1 MSTHNA
7 NGGTTISIRA
17 GAATARAFARTAT
30 VRAEEPAILTCAV
43 SGGVVTSNPNQPI
56 HQADVIAAAVDAAR
70 AGASILHIHARTSTG
85 EMTQVPEDYLAIK
98 QAIREQVE
106 DVVLN
111 FTTGGQ
117 LAIGGQLQEPDRE
130 SRRAID
136 AGPELAT
143 VNCGSMNFGSG
154 DDVLLNPRSLIA
166 EVAEELA
173 ERGIVPE
180 YECFDIG
187 MALTAAKLAD
197 AAKGAPG
204 MMHMILGVDGGAPAS
219 AATVSLF
226 AELVPA
232 GVPWAVTAIPR
243 HFPMMALSLSLGGH
257 IRTGLEDVV
266 YTAPG
271 EYAES
276 NGQLVARAR
285 ALCEAIG
292 RPVATPAQAREML
305 GAGQS
310 VKTST
315 QTPAPPLPPHT
326 AQSPAK
332 T

>member
-1 MSTHNA
+1 
-7 NGGTTISIRA
+7 
-17 GAATARAFARTAT
+17 

-43 SGGVVTSNPNQPI
+43 SGGVATGNPNQPVDRD
-56 HQADVIAAAVDAAR
+56 DVIREAIAAAQ
-70 AGASILHIHARTSTG
+70 AGASILHIHARTTNG
-85 EMTQVPEDYLAIK
+85 EMTQSTEDYLAIK
-98 QAIREQVE
+98 RAIHEQAGEE
-106 DVVLN
+106 VVLN

-117 LAIGGQLQEPDRE
+117 LATGGQLQEPDRE

-187 MALTAAKLAD
+187 MALTAATLAG
-197 AAKGAPG
+197 AAQGAPG
-204 MMHMILGVDGGAPAS
+204 MMHMILGVAGGAPES

-226 AELVPA
+226 AGLVPP

-243 HFPMMALSLSLGGH
+243 HFPTMALTLSLGGH

-266 YTAPG
+266 YVAPG

-276 NGQLVARAR
+276 NSQLVTRAR
-285 ALCEAIG
+285 TLCEALG
-292 RPVATPAQAREML
+292 RPVATPAQAREIL
-305 GAGQS
+305 CVGLA
-310 VKTST
+310 T
-315 QTPAPPLPPHT
+315 QAPAA
-326 AQSPAK
+326 AQD
-332 T
+332 

>member
-1 MSTHNA
+1 
-7 NGGTTISIRA
+7 
-17 GAATARAFARTAT
+17 
-30 VRAEEPAILTCAV
+30 VLAEEPAILTCGV
-43 SGGVVTSNPNQPI
+43 SGGLVTSNPNQPVDRD
-56 HQADVIAAAVDAAR
+56 DVIREAIAAAQ
-70 AGASILHIHARTSTG
+70 AGASILHIHARTTNG
-85 EMTQVPEDYLAIK
+85 EMTQATEDYLAIK
-98 QAIREQVE
+98 RAIHEQVGE
-106 DVVLN
+106 EVVLN

-117 LAIGGQLQEPDRE
+117 LATGGQLQEPDRE

-187 MALTAAKLAD
+187 MALTAAKLAG
-197 AAKGAPG
+197 AAKGPSG
-204 MMHMILGVDGGAPAS
+204 MMHMILGVAGGAPES

-226 AELVPA
+226 AGLVPP

-243 HFPMMALSLSLGGH
+243 HFPTMALTLSLGGH

-266 YTAPG
+266 YVAPG

-276 NGQLVARAR
+276 NSQLVTRAR
-285 ALCEAIG
+285 MLCEALG
-292 RPVATPAQAREML
+292 RPVATPAQAREIL
-305 GAGQS
+305 GVGLA
-310 VKTST
+310 T
-315 QTPAPPLPPHT
+315 QAPAA
-326 AQSPAK
+326 AQD
-332 T
+332 